1 MPTFN
6 SYVIV
11 YRTKNSLKFQEIK
24 DCFPVIWKE
33 WKVYTLR
40 VTIQDV
46 ADRAGVS
53 IATVS
58 HILNKTRYVRPE
70 LVERVEKAILETG
83 YEVKGNA
90 GTNDLILGKKSKIA
104 FVIPDLNG
112 TIFNQFVNHVNHL
125 LREYGYTLVVF
136 ITDETIET
144 ERAILQSLLADKNIA
159 GIFLIPCA
167 RKDKVYQKVK
177 KSRKPFVCIE
187 RGIDDPDIA
196 CVLANNE
203 HAIYL
208 GTRHLIR
215 CGHNQIGILLGKME
229 VTTREERLNG
239 YIRALK
245 ENGLEVNPIN
255 IRYVD
260 TEDTS
265 RENIFAGFPA
275 HQFPSAF
282 IASGNTLTHVL
293 LHDIDAWGL
302 SCPQD
307 ISVVGFGDD
316 TWSDLFAPPLTIL
329 TQQIEKMSRKAVEIL
344 LCQIQGV
351 PFEQPIERIPIDF
364 RVRKSTRVIN
374 RGPFGESAV
383 SVEELILTEQEALQL
398 RQNRYKVALAFH
410 NTNTYW
416 SSLQEKAIRDTLGK
430 YNVQVIS
437 VMDANFDPQL
447 QIAQLDALQLQKP
460 DAIIGISVDE
470 NITADK
476 FKIVSKTTKMI
487 LIGNLPQGFNADD
500 YYCCVSVN
508 ERENGQN
515 AGVVLGEYFKQREH
529 VNIGMLIYGVP
540 FQMTQQRDES
550 AEQVIRENYPNLHIV
565 TKKKFFQ
572 IEDAYRACREM
583 LTEHPEIEGMYIS
596 WERPALE
603 AIRALEEMDR
613 MDISISTVDL
623 DMKVASYMAKGK
635 LIRGISAQRPYEQG
649 QAAALVTM
657 QALLG
662 KTGYKYVGVQPVRV
676 FPYELPKVWREIMK
690 TPIPEELYRDDA
702 LQF

>member
-1 MPTFN
+1 MEG
-6 SYVIV
+6 YV
-11 YRTKNSLKFQEIK
+11 LK
-24 DCFPVIWKE
+24 
-33 WKVYTLR
+33 

-46 ADRAGVS
+46 ADQAGVS

-70 LVERVEKAILETG
+70 LVERVEQAIRETG
-83 YEVKGNA
+83 YESKKHVETEGMM
-90 GTNDLILGKKSKIA
+90 IGKQSKIA
-104 FVIPDLNG
+104 FVLPGLNG
-112 TIFNQFVNHVNHL
+112 TIFNQFVSQVNSL
-125 LREYGYTLVVF
+125 LKGHGYTLVVM
-136 ITDETIET
+136 ITNGSIET
-144 ERAILQSLLADKNIA
+144 ERTMLMSLLADKNVA
-159 GIFLIPCA
+159 GIFLIPSS
-167 RKDKVYQKVK
+167 RSDKIYQKVK
-177 KSRKPFVCIE
+177 KSRKPFVCME
-187 RGIDDPDIA
+187 RGIKDPDVA

-203 HAIYL
+203 HAIYQ

-215 CGHNQIGILLGKME
+215 CGHQQIGILLGVEE
-229 VTTREERLNG
+229 VSTVDERLNG
-239 YIRALK
+239 YVRAMQ
-245 ENGLEVNPIN
+245 ENRLDVDKMN
-255 IRYVD
+255 IRYID
-260 TEDTS
+260 TEDAD
-265 RENIFAGFPA
+265 RENIFASFPP

-282 IASGNTLTHVL
+282 IACGNTLTHAL
-293 LHDIDAWGL
+293 LHDIEAWGL

-329 TQQIEKMSRKAVEIL
+329 TQQIEKMSAKAVEVM
-344 LCQIQGV
+344 LCQIREI

-383 SVEELILTEQEALQL
+383 SMEELVLTEQEALQL
-398 RQNRYKVALAFH
+398 KQKRYKVALAFH

-416 SSLQEKAIRDTLGK
+416 SSLQEKAIRDMLGK

-470 NITADK
+470 NITAAK
-476 FKIVSKTTKMI
+476 FKAVSKTTKMI
-487 LIGNLPQGFNADD
+487 LIGNLPQGFQTQD
-500 YYCCVSVN
+500 YYSCVSVN

-515 AGVVLGEYFKQREH
+515 AGVILGEYFKMKDY
-529 VNIGMLIYGVP
+529 VNVGMLVYGVP

-565 TKKKFFQ
+565 SKKKFYQ
-572 IEDAYRACREM
+572 IEDAYRACKEM
-583 LTEHPEIEGMYIS
+583 LAEHPEIEGMYIS
-596 WERPALE
+596 WERPTLE
-603 AIRALEEMDR
+603 AIRALEELHR
-613 MDISISTVDL
+613 TDISISTVDL
-623 DMKVASYMAKGK
+623 DMKVASYMAKGQM
-635 LIRGISAQRPYEQG
+635 IRGLSAQKPYEQG

-662 KTGYKYVGVQPVRV
+662 KEGYKYVGVQPIQVV
-676 FPYELPKVWREIMK
+676 PHELPRVWREITK
-690 TPIPEELYRDDA
+690 TQIPEAFYRDEITQ
-702 LQF
+702 L